1 MQPVLGL
8 YVRNQL
14 VWEKRG
20 SRLDQAQGRARGPA
34 KCKAEDVTLRKQRE
48 CHCIHAIG
56 HSSADR
62 GFRGR
67 FHLSPSGCQQK
78 GQPRAS
84 PSRYRKS
91 PKGNY
96 ESGLSKGAIF
106 SLVFPRLLFL
116 SAREHTKAYI
126 NPEPLCWI
134 PSSIRATAT
143 RAPPV
148 QNTIHPLF
156 APPSQNVFRKQ
167 PESRGVSRSAI
178 R

>member
-14 VWEKRG
+14 IWEKRG

-34 KCKAEDVTLRKQRE
+34 KCKAEDVTCVNSGNVTASTLLATRVPT
-48 CHCIHAIG
+48 G
-56 HSSADR
+56 VFGGDSASGLPGASKKVSLGPAHR
-62 GFRGR
+62 GT
-67 FHLSPSGCQQK
+67 
-78 GQPRAS
+78 
-84 PSRYRKS
+84 RYRKS

-96 ESGLSKGAIF
+96 ESGLSKGAMF

-116 SAREHTKAYI
+116 SAKEHTKAHI

-134 PSSIRATAT
+134 PSGMRATAT

-148 QNTIHPLF
+148 QNTTHPLF
-156 APPSQNVFRKQ
+156 APPYVFRKQ
-167 PESRGVSRSAI
+167 PESRGVSQSGI